1 MTSQGASD
9 PISAFG
15 KIDASVAC
23 RVKGNVYISPDNQS
37 KGHDSEVNEVLVN
50 AGGGNWIEDWAEY
63 RYIDFCDGAYL
74 WKLRAKGQ
82 GSVSVMAEDY
92 DIVGTQDINTEE
104 FKEISG
110 ELIQKVNGIKS
121 VWLLI
126 KGQGISIDWFGF
138 E

>member
-37 KGHDSEVNEVLVN
+37 KGHNSEVNEVLVN

-63 RYIDFCDGAYL
+63 KYVDFCAGAYL
-74 WKLRAKGQ
+74 WKLRAKGK
-82 GSVSVMAEDY
+82 GKVSVMAEDY
-92 DIVGTQDINTEE
+92 GIVGTHDINTEE
-104 FKEISG
+104 FKEFCG
-110 ELIQKVNGIKS
+110 ELVQKVNGIKS